1 MTTGKKV
8 ARRKLRLL
16 ELATELG
23 NVSKA
28 CKIMG
33 YSRQQFYE
41 IRRDFQTHGS
51 EGRSVQKARSKPGFL
66 FFHP

>member
-8 ARRKLRLL
+8 ARRKLSLL

-28 CKIMG
+28 CKI
-33 YSRQQFYE
+33 
-41 IRRDFQTHGS
+41 IT
-51 EGRSVQKARSKPGFL
+51 SVRL
-66 FFHP
+66 FETNTFTSSVYDKNETALRAAINCIA